1 MALTTTHGKIC
12 TETAR
17 IHVYNYRY
25 DSALPYMRRSPDDIL
40 ALFAIPPKNAL
51 GSYDCISTVPARVPL
66 GQMMIVPA
74 GTIIQ
79 ATGEFGEQRL
89 ATCAMHGLLPDNFA
103 IDDIS
108 RQRECGDVQDPNILA
123 GMRRL
128 SHEALHPG
136 FASEIL
142 VDGLTRT
149 LQADLAR
156 YFLTGTHAQQPKGNP
171 ANSALAP
178 WQLRK
183 IESFTSEAQG
193 IPVRVAALAAEVGL
207 SPGHLMRAFRQSTG
221 QTIHEF
227 VEQVRVAR
235 AKALLLDTDKPI
247 KQIAD
252 LLGFSSPSSFTLA
265 FRRATGE
272 SPARLRRR
280 KFVAYE
286 PPETQ

>member
-1 MALTTTHGKIC
+1 MTWTATHGKIC
-12 TETAR
+12 TDTVR
-17 IHVYNYRY
+17 VHVYNYHY
-25 DSALPYMRRSPDDIL
+25 DTGLSYIRRSHDDVL
-40 ALFAIPPKNAL
+40 ALFSIAPQNAI
-51 GSYDCISTVPARVPL
+51 GSYHSARAAPVRVAL

-74 GTIIQ
+74 ETTIR
-79 ATGEFGEQRL
+79 ATGDFGERQL
-89 ATCAMHGLLPDNFA
+89 ATCTMHGLLPDDFA
-103 IDDIS
+103 VDDIA
-108 RQRECGDVQDPNILA
+108 RQSACGDVRDRHILA
-123 GMRRL
+123 GMQRL
-128 SHEALHPG
+128 SNEALHPG

-156 YFLTGTHAQQPKGNP
+156 YFLGRAHALPHESN
-171 ANSALAP
+171 ASHCTLAP

-221 QTIHEF
+221 QTVHEF
-227 VEQVRVAR
+227 VKQVRVAR
-235 AKALLLDTDKPI
+235 ARAMLLDTDKPI

-272 SPARLRRR
+272 SPAALRRG
-280 KFVAYE
+280 KYDDFDC
-286 PPETQ
+286 PE

>member
-12 TETAR
+12 TETVR
-17 IHVYNYRY
+17 VHVYNYHY
-25 DSALPYMRRSPDDIL
+25 DSGPPYIRRSRNDVL
-40 ALFAIPPKNAL
+40 ALFAAPPKNAT
-51 GSYDCISTVPARVPL
+51 GSYHCATAAPARVPL
-66 GQMMIVPA
+66 GQMMVVPA
-74 GTIIQ
+74 ETAIQ
-79 ATGEFGEQRL
+79 ATGEYGEQRL
-89 ATCAMHGLLPDNFA
+89 ATCTMQGLLPDDFA
-103 IDDIS
+103 IDGIS
-108 RQRECGDVQDPNILA
+108 RQRECGNVQDRHILA
-123 GMRRL
+123 VMQRL

-136 FASEIL
+136 FASELL
-142 VDGLTRT
+142 VEGLTRT

-156 YFLTGTHAQQPKGNP
+156 YFLGGTHALPPQSDT

-178 WQLRK
+178 WQLRR

-221 QTIHEF
+221 QTVHEF

-235 AKALLLDTDKPI
+235 ARALLLDTKKPI

-252 LLGFSSPSSFTLA
+252 LLGFASPSSFTLA

-280 KFVAYE
+280 KSDDLDC
-286 PPETQ
+286 PET